1 MGNVL
6 FDEEMV
12 HKNEEYRYFVVLL
25 SFFEGDC
32 AEIPYN
38 VSGHGMEAEGA
49 GFFSF
54 VVSRSSVKSFFSEV
68 VPVRV
73 GFG

>member
-49 GFFSF
+49 GLFFLL
-54 VVSRSSVKSFFSEV
+54 
-68 VPVRV
+68 
-73 GFG
+73 

>member
-12 HKNEEYRYFVVLL
+12 HKNGGYRYFVVLL
-25 SFFEGDC
+25 SIFEGDC
-32 AEIPYN
+32 AEVPYD
-38 VSGHGMEAEGA
+38 VSGHGVDAEGA

-68 VPVRV
+68 VSVRV
-73 GFG
+73 DFG